1 MHRAALPL
9 DPAQLTDEPG
19 AGPVHERLGKFNN
32 IDVTHPRV
40 GQQRPGGEA
49 QTEPADQNPFRSRML
64 LKTFGG
70 EQHLGGDIGG
80 VHGKGAVDHQFEDLA
95 SASQHHLAGGALGTR

>member
-1 MHRAALPL
+1 
-9 DPAQLTDEPG
+9 
-19 AGPVHERLGKFNN
+19 
-32 IDVTHPRV
+32 
-40 GQQRPGGEA
+40 
-49 QTEPADQNPFRSRML
+49 ML